1 MILFEKEPQKPCKVF
16 VHRDNSCHL
25 RADSS
30 TLWNI
35 RFWRQRMMEKTS
47 TTLQIHW
54 YSLGYTNISLHA
66 TSRCRS
72 CSSHFLHYN
81 RCFFVTENPGES
93 FSRKRYLPEKD
104 RKHCTH
110 RDTHRLVL
118 FGVLI
123 PNLQS
128 HPTGKYAIAFHPLDF
143 SGRLRAGKD
152 YIIGILQKY
161 SIPLVF
167 GVPWSSGGFVHHGLK
182 DFHAWQS
189 DWLAQGVPGISVEQ
203 CAWREL
209 FGVGALDSNQRHQK
223 IIGKARTLNSMIE
236 WTAWTDTKIL
246 KYIYIY
252 I

>member
-25 RADSS
+25 RADNS

-47 TTLQIHW
+47 NL
-54 YSLGYTNISLHA
+54 
-66 TSRCRS
+66 
-72 CSSHFLHYN
+72 F
-81 RCFFVTENPGES
+81 P
-93 FSRKRYLPEKD
+93 D
-104 RKHCTH
+104 RKHCMH
-110 RDTHRLVL
+110 RDAHRLVL

-223 IIGKARTLNSMIE
+223 IIVKARTLNSMIE

-246 KYIYIY
+246 KYIFLYIV
-252 I
+252 